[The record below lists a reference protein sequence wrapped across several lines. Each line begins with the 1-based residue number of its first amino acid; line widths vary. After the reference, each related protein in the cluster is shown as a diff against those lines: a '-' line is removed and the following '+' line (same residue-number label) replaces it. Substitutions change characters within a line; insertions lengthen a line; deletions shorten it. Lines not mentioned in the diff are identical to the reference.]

1 MGSLTQDAI
10 KIKKSGNTATVPL
23 KEVLADRFSSSV
35 PAPASFLDVLK
46 ELEDYTKDQI
56 REKEKQMG
64 IKIKEPHQNAFN
76 NCRGGW
82 SEFIF
87 AAYSWNELAEI
98 NRSNYESGGPIY
110 IFVKLPNN
118 KNDKTKWTAALD
130 DKHGKVIRAFDRTSA
145 DDEEVRISGHES
157 FLLNSSNPDVA
168 IFKYS
173 RKKFDSL
180 CASIPLNPCED
191 IKDLSLDTQE
201 KLEKVFDHLK
211 RTVAPRKNL
220 HCFLSVKDSLKPDRR
235 LQFLHEGNNVKTIL
249 LYLINERNACDT
261 MLQYNILHN
270 MYYAISFSIVSPG
283 DRKSLDAAMVACLT
297 SPSLPKTWAVDKLFE
312 CLSQNDVKQ
321 LYSSIITP
329 PIS

>member
-1 MGSLTQDAI
+1 MSNLTQDAI
-10 KIKKSGNTATVPL
+10 KIKKSGNTATIPL
-23 KEVLADRFSSSV
+23 KEVLADYFSSSV

-46 ELEDYTKDQI
+46 ELEDFTKGQI
-56 REKEKQMG
+56 REKEKQMA
-64 IKIKEPHQNAFN
+64 IKIKEPSQNAFN

-98 NRSNYESGGPIY
+98 NRFNYESGGPVY
-110 IFVKLPNN
+110 IFVKLPHN
-118 KNDKTKWTAALD
+118 KGDKTKWTAALD
-130 DKHGKVIRAFDRTSA
+130 DKHGKVIKAFDRTSI
-145 DDEEVRISGHES
+145 DDEEVRVSGHKS
-157 FLLNSSNPDVA
+157 YLLNSSNPDVA

-173 RKKFDSL
+173 REEFDIL
-180 CASIPLNPCED
+180 CASLPLNPCED

-201 KLEKVFDHLK
+201 KLGNIFGHLK
-211 RTVAPRKNL
+211 HTVAPRKNL

-249 LYLINERNACDT
+249 LYLINERNNCDA
-261 MLQYNILHN
+261 MLQYKILHN
-270 MYYAISFSIVSPG
+270 MYYAISFSKVTDS

-312 CLSQNDVKQ
+312 CLSQTNVKE
-321 LYSSIITP
+321 LYSSIIIP
-329 PIS
+329 SAS